1 MGRFLNPSN
10 SAFQTTLNSEIYVD
24 KTELIDYTNRVINT
38 DSAFIC
44 NSRPRRFGKS
54 VTANMLAAYY
64 SKGADSKEMFSGLK
78 ISSRES
84 FEKHLNRYDV
94 IHFDVQWLIEPDQD
108 AGHIVDSMQDA
119 VMKEL
124 KEEYPDMIPDDVT
137 GLPDAMS
144 MVTEKTGNKFIVII
158 DEWDV
163 IIRDNAMNQKV
174 QDDYIGL
181 LRRLFKGVEPT
192 RFIAL
197 AYLTGILPIKK
208 VKTQSA
214 LNNFDEFT
222 MLDAGPLTP
231 YVGFTE
237 DEVQEL

>member
-181 LRRLFKGVEPT
+181 LRRLFKGV
-192 RFIAL
+192 
-197 AYLTGILPIKK
+197 
-208 VKTQSA
+208 
-214 LNNFDEFT
+214 
-222 MLDAGPLTP
+222 
-231 YVGFTE
+231 
-237 DEVQEL
+237 